1 MFALRKI
8 FFVVTLCIVST
19 FSYQASSLAVKQG
32 LKTKGPVQ
40 AVFWDV
46 DGTLVFTGTVCYEAT
61 VKTLVDNGLPGV
73 SEEEYHAG
81 NKYST
86 PQRFAHHATKNP
98 EDPIGA
104 VLGEQFDDLLV
115 KTVNSEITPLFGGI
129 KDIIDKLTE
138 KKKDGLKL
146 GALSNA
152 GGKYVNAVLKGNGV
166 DAEFDFRLGADD
178 VPTPKPSPDGLLHC
192 CKLVGVDPEGCIY
205 IGDSPSDGKAA
216 KAAGMIGIGVCW
228 GSNTKEKLEPAFDY
242 ITESVPELDTLIE
255 SLMAA

>member
-1 MFALRKI
+1 
-8 FFVVTLCIVST
+8 
-19 FSYQASSLAVKQG
+19 
-32 LKTKGPVQ
+32 
-40 AVFWDV
+40 
-46 DGTLVFTGTVCYEAT
+46 
-61 VKTLVDNGLPGV
+61 
-73 SEEEYHAG
+73 
-81 NKYST
+81 
-86 PQRFAHHATKNP
+86 
-98 EDPIGA
+98 
-104 VLGEQFDDLLV
+104 
-115 KTVNSEITPLFGGI
+115 
-129 KDIIDKLTE
+129 
-138 KKKDGLKL
+138 
-146 GALSNA
+146 LSNA